1 MTEIFF
7 IIFFINININDLDFG
22 AANILINLGMGKG
35 KVLGEEIMSLLRS
48 CPMRPLVNYSG
59 YNSVVA

>member
-1 MTEIFF
+1 
-7 IIFFINININDLDFG
+7 
-22 AANILINLGMGKG
+22 MGKG

-59 YNSVVA
+59 YNSVVAWELPDEGSKK